1 MIHNR
6 YKNSLQTRK
15 ISNGESS
22 KTTSPTRSSSSP
34 DVEDDIDSIVHISGK
49 SKKGFTF
56 EIFYLT
62 NHNRLN

>member
-22 KTTSPTRSSSSP
+22 KSTSPTRSSSYP
-34 DVEDDIDSIVHISGK
+34 DLEDATDSIVHLSGK
-49 SKKGFTF
+49 NKKGFTF
-56 EIFYLT
+56 EIFYLN
-62 NHNRLN
+62 NHNRKN